1 MSISDLQLKLHQ
13 KIESITNSKKLE
25 ELYSLL
31 NAEEQTFKAKSLKEY
46 ISNINEA
53 RGQIKN
59 GKSSTLYEL
68 LRDSENW

>member
-13 KIESITNSKKLE
+13 KIDSITDSKKLE

-46 ISNINEA
+46 ISNIDEA
-53 RGQIKN
+53 RRQIKN